1 MSFSVMDAHDLYGL
15 PLDRFVPER
24 GALAK
29 ELRKQGRREQAAE
42 VAGLRKPSVGA
53 WAVNQLVRTQGPSI
67 AELFEAGDGLQQA
80 HSELLAGRGDGA
92 ALRSALSRE
101 RSVVNELVQTAR
113 GLLSSEGHGLTQ
125 TTLDRVSETL
135 HAAAFDAEARTQV
148 KQASLD
154 RELRHIGLGA
164 GGELSTQTPAP
175 RTTKSRARGESS
187 ERARSTP
194 APGDAEPRPA
204 PSGRERTKRVV
215 AAGKAEADARR
226 AAQRADRE
234 LRVAEERR
242 DHAAQSLRDAE
253 AAVAAARQ
261 RAEEA
266 SLAHRDAERALASP

>member
-1 MSFSVMDAHDLYGL
+1 MDAHDLYGL

-24 GALAK
+24 SALAR
-29 ELRKQGRREQAAE
+29 ELRSEGRREQAAE
-42 VAGLRKPSVGA
+42 VAGLRKPSVAA

-67 AELFEAGDGLQQA
+67 AELFEAGDALQQA

-101 RSVVNELVQTAR
+101 RSAVNELVQTAR

-135 HAAAFDAEARTQV
+135 HAAAFDEEARTQV
-148 KQASLD
+148 TKASLD
-154 RELRHIGLGA
+154 RALRHIGLGA
-164 GGELSTQTPAP
+164 SEELSMASPAP
-175 RTTKSRARGESS
+175 RATRSRAPGKSA
-187 ERARSTP
+187 ERARSTT
-194 APGDAEPRPA
+194 APGGAEPRSA
-204 PSGRERTKRVV
+204 LSGRERTKRLV
-215 AAGKAEADARR
+215 AARRAEADARR
-226 AAQRADRE
+226 AVQRADRE

-266 SLAHRDAERALASP
+266 SLSHRDAERALASL